1 MSSVNS
7 NVSDNAPLSMLAASL
22 MENEPSPSPARV
34 RVGRDPIYEPIA
46 HAHHHHHDHH
56 EQGFGA
62 WSFVFGFLLLAL
74 VFYFLYFALRPSF
87 VLEQDCDSRSKSSS
101 DCDDRHDGREISNGR
116 LLGAAVLSAL
126 ILIFVLWIA
135 SCLFRRY

>member
-1 MSSVNS
+1 MSSVNG

-34 RVGRDPIYEPIA
+34 RVEREVVVHD
-46 HAHHHHHDHH
+46 HAHHHHHDHDH
-56 EQGFGA
+56 GYGL
-62 WSFVFGFLLLAL
+62 WSAIFLFLLLAL

-87 VLEQDCDSRSKSSS
+87 VLEQDCDSRSKSS
-101 DCDDRHDGREISNGR
+101 DEQGHDGREISNGR

-126 ILIFVLWIA
+126 ILLFVLWIA
-135 SCLFRRY
+135 KCLFSHM

>member
-34 RVGRDPIYEPIA
+34 RVEREVVVRD
-46 HAHHHHHDHH
+46 HAHHHDHH
-56 EQGFGA
+56 HDHAGYGI
-62 WSFVFGFLLLAL
+62 WSAIFGFLLLAL

-87 VLEQDCDSRSKSSS
+87 VLEQDCDSRSKSSDS
-101 DCDDRHDGREISNGR
+101 DDRHDGREISNGR

-126 ILIFVLWIA
+126 ILLFVLWIF
-135 SCLFRRY
+135 SCAFRHM

>member
-1 MSSVNS
+1 MSSVNG

-34 RVGRDPIYEPIA
+34 RVEREVVA
-46 HAHHHHHDHH
+46 HHHHHHDHDH
-56 EQGFGA
+56 GNYGI

-126 ILIFVLWIA
+126 ILIFILWIA

>member
-1 MSSVNS
+1 MSSVNG

-34 RVGRDPIYEPIA
+34 RVEREVVYEPA
-46 HAHHHHHDHH
+46 HKHHHHHGH
-56 EQGFGA
+56 EGYGL
-62 WSFVFGFLLLAL
+62 WSAIFGFLLLAL

-87 VLEQDCDSRSKSSS
+87 VLEQDCDSRSKSDS
-101 DCDDRHDGREISNGR
+101 DDRHDGREISNGR

-126 ILIFVLWIA
+126 ILLFVLWAA
-135 SCLFRRY
+135 SCLFRHAY

>member
-1 MSSVNS
+1 MSSVNG

-34 RVGRDPIYEPIA
+34 RVEREVVYEPA
-46 HAHHHHHDHH
+46 HKHHHHHDH
-56 EQGFGA
+56 QGMGV

-87 VLEQDCDSRSKSSS
+87 VLEQDCDSRSKSDS
-101 DCDDRHDGREISNGR
+101 DDRHDGREISNGR

-126 ILIFVLWIA
+126 ILIFILWIA
-135 SCLFRRY
+135 KCLFSHAY

>member
-1 MSSVNS
+1 MSSVNG

-34 RVGRDPIYEPIA
+34 RVDREVVA
-46 HAHHHHHDHH
+46 HHHHHHDHDH
-56 EQGFGA
+56 GNYGI
-62 WSFVFGFLLLAL
+62 WSFVFGFLLIAL

-87 VLEQDCDSRSKSSS
+87 VLEQDCDSRSKSSDS
-101 DCDDRHDGREISNGR
+101 DDRHDGREISNGR

-126 ILIFVLWIA
+126 ILIFVLWLA
-135 SCLFRRY
+135 SCLFRRA

>member
-1 MSSVNS
+1 MSSVNG

-34 RVGRDPIYEPIA
+34 RVEREVVVRD
-46 HAHHHHHDHH
+46 HAHHHDHH
-56 EQGFGA
+56 HHDQGSYGI
-62 WSFVFGFLLLAL
+62 WSFIFGFLLLAL

-87 VLEQDCDSRSKSSS
+87 VLEQDCDSRSKSDS
-101 DCDDRHDGREISNGR
+101 DDRHDGREISNGR

-126 ILIFVLWIA
+126 ILIFVLWLA